1 MKKLFAFF
9 LISMSLSLLA
19 QQSNLPDY
27 LKMHAASKSFLA
39 STQPKLANTVYEL
52 RSSVTCDGSYFYCED
67 FESVTAPNLP
77 NSMNTTT
84 LEANYFIP
92 SNGSNVEVQ
101 GFYTGNS
108 TDAGVGGYWT
118 YLDEHTQFAM
128 TNDDACLP
136 NAAAPNENNNCD
148 LSFEVLELPMFD
160 FSQADTG
167 MWLQFE
173 FYHDKNWGGGD
184 AIVEVSNDGGST
196 WNELSG
202 NLPYEQD
209 WQSAAY
215 SLSDYNSQDSIV
227 IRFVWSDD
235 GSWASG
241 FAVDDITVNPL
252 PERAVRLDETYYLL
266 PSSYN
271 GGTTYKTIPL
281 AQAEATGFTFGGVIQ
296 NMGLN
301 TLDSARIYS
310 GILSESFLTESYG
323 KNTTSLTYDTLYC
336 NNLFTASSMGQY
348 TATYAAVDANMTS
361 TDTLSESFMISE
373 YDYALD
379 NFDFSGG
386 YQGGYYVNRA
396 GTGQLGNIF
405 NIYKDATLYGIKVRV
420 HPNTSP
426 TSVAKGVLYSV
437 NGDLT
442 SVFGGPDNNP
452 PADPNAI
459 FFLNETPEVSVGLH
473 TDDWINFV
481 FTNPYQLSAGDVVYA
496 GVNASFTG
504 QDTVILGYTGNSDV
518 GTSLWQDIDGVTEN
532 GQANDWYYFDNA
544 PMVRLNFDPM
554 AQAPVAIDENQNVH
568 FSIFP
573 NPNTGQFIVEASS
586 NEAKEATLSVK
597 DILGKTIYSEQIQVS
612 NWFSKNMD
620 LRHLNKG
627 VYFVHLSALH
637 ENDELIQKV
646 IIH

>member
-1 MKKLFAFF
+1 MKTFYSILCFLFF
-9 LISMSLSLLA
+9 SVSVLA
-19 QQSNLPDY
+19 QSATNVSISE
-27 LKMHAASKSFLA
+27 KVASKSEIA
-39 STQPKLANTVYEL
+39 TTKPETTTNNIKL
-52 RSSVTCDGSYFYCED
+52 RSAVTCDNSYFYCED
-67 FESVTAPNLP
+67 FENVTAPNLP
-77 NSMNTTT
+77 DSMNTST
-84 LEANYFIP
+84 LESSYYIP
-92 SNGSNVEVQ
+92 SGGSTVEVQ
-101 GFYTGNS
+101 GFFTGNS
-108 TDAGVGGYWT
+108 TDAGAGGYWT

-128 TNDDACLP
+128 TNDDSCLP

-184 AIVEVSNDGGST
+184 AMVEVSNDGGST

-202 NLPYEQD
+202 NLPDEQD

-215 SLSDYNSQDSIV
+215 SLSDYNLQDSIV
-227 IRFVWSDD
+227 IRFVWSD
-235 GSWASG
+235 GGNWASG

-252 PERAVRLDETYYLL
+252 PENSVRLDEIYQLT
-266 PSSYN
+266 PSTYN
-271 GGTTYKTIPL
+271 GGATFKNIPL
-281 AQAEATGFTFGGVIQ
+281 EQISSASITFGGVIQ

-301 TLDSARIYS
+301 NLDSARLYS
-310 GILSESFLTESYG
+310 DIQTAGFSSQSYGINTES
-323 KNTTSLTYDTLYC
+323 LDYDTLYC
-336 NNLFTASSMGQY
+336 NDVFTPSATGQFQVSINSY
-348 TATYAAVDANMTS
+348 DANQT
-361 TDTLSESFMISE
+361 TTETLSESFVVSE

-437 NGDLT
+437 NGNLT

-459 FFLNETPEVSVGLH
+459 FFLNETPQVSVGLH

-504 QDTVILGYTGNSDV
+504 EDTVILGYTGNTDV
-518 GTSLWQDIDGVTEN
+518 GTSIWQDIDGVTTG

-554 AQAPVAIDENQNVH
+554 AQAPVAVDEKSELV
-568 FSIFP
+568 FSVYP
-573 NPNTGQFIVEASS
+573 NPNNGVFTVTTNS
-586 NEAKEATLSVK
+586 NEEQRVEIQNMLGQIVYTDNVNEQKQINLSYL
-597 DILGKTIYSEQIQVS
+597 D
-612 NWFSKNMD
+612 
-620 LRHLNKG
+620 KG
-627 VYFVHLSALH
+627 VYTVSVLDKQALRAVKRIT
-637 ENDELIQKV
+637 IQ
-646 IIH
+646 